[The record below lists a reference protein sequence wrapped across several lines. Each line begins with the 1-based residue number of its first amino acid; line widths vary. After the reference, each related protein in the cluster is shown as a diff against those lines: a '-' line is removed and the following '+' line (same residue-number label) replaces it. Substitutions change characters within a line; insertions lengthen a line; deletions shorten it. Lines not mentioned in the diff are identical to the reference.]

1 MPRSF
6 NANPSGYSFR
16 NRQGFFPT
24 RREKA
29 MQQQHRHHDPD
40 YFHEP
45 QPQRRPWLVAVVLI
59 CLVFW
64 IVIGGIIAHAF

>member
-1 MPRSF
+1 
-6 NANPSGYSFR
+6 
-16 NRQGFFPT
+16 
-24 RREKA
+24 
-29 MQQQHRHHDPD
+29 MQQQHRHHDPE

-45 QPQRRPWLVAVVLI
+45 QPQRRPWLATVVLI